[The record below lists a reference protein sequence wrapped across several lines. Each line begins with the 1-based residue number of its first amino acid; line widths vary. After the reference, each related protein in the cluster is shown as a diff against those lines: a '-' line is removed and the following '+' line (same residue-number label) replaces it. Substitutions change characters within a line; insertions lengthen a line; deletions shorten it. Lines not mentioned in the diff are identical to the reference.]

1 MRLFLFLVLLKVST
15 EALRITTQFKCP
27 GRSQALGLFNRDLG
41 DRVEAVRTA
50 LEAPSDAILDAVDR
64 APGRRLAASD
74 AAALAG
80 TDLNSAAKELLT
92 LASLTQGNLDVTN
105 DGEIIYS
112 FSPDYRTT
120 LQLRSPTLKARRL
133 WQTISPYLFS
143 AVRVSFAL
151 ALFSSL
157 VIVATALLAAGGGG
171 AGGGGSSNNNN
182 NNKNNDREK
191 NSDSGLIG
199 SGGYSTS
206 RFSMNLYSPLD
217 LASIVQ
223 RQNRYYEAQSEKFA
237 DALDE
242 YSQMNEGVP
251 VSGLESFFSFVFGDG
266 NPNTRFSQAQLLA
279 VAEKI
284 RRNDGIVIAEDLAP
298 YLDPPMPS
306 NDSTTTVVT
315 ESWVLP
321 AVVNFGGVPM
331 VSENGNIY
339 YAFNDLAATALSDSE
354 NKGNRKILAKRL
366 VEQPVPFSRA
376 SLPWKFC
383 AAALGSLN
391 IWGVAQ
397 LGAEMRSPAF
407 LLKLPVMRTLYPW
420 LFAYAGLYVL
430 VPIVRLILLRKE
442 NSGIK
447 ARNSIRESW
456 VESSVVSSVAEL
468 DEKRADVLS
477 TARKNGILNKVKKSI
492 SDKGIFFSSAGK
504 GKQK

>member
-1 MRLFLFLVLLKVST
+1 VHTPAPHPTAMRFFLYLLLSAST
-15 EALRITTQFKCP
+15 EALRITTQFRCRP
-27 GRSQALGLFNRDLG
+27 FSQALGLFKPGLG
-41 DRVEAVRTA
+41 GRVEEARTA
-50 LEAPSDAILDAVDR
+50 FEAPSDSILDAVDR

-133 WQTISPYLFS
+133 WQTVSPYLFS

-171 AGGGGSSNNNN
+171 AGGSSNNNN
-182 NNKNNDREK
+182 NNKREK
-191 NSDSGLIG
+191 DSDS
-199 SGGYSTS
+199 SKYSS
-206 RFSMNLYSPLD
+206 RPPTLSMNLFSPLD
-217 LASIVQ
+217 TLTSIIQ
-223 RQNRYYEAQSEKFA
+223 RQNRYYEAQSEKFP

-242 YSQMNEGVP
+242 YSQVNKGAPP

-298 YLDPPMPS
+298 YLDPPTPS
-306 NDSTTTVVT
+306 NSENTTVVT

-339 YAFNDLAATALSDSE
+339 YAFSDLAATALADNSE
-354 NKGNRKILAKRL
+354 KKGNRKALATRL

-391 IWGVAQ
+391 IWGVSLLRTQ
-397 LGAEMRSPAF
+397 MRSPEF

-420 LFAYAGLYVL
+420 LSVYAGLYVL
-430 VPIVRLILLRKE
+430 VPIVRSILLVNE
-442 NSGIK
+442 NSEIE

-456 VESSVVSSVAEL
+456 VESSVAEL
-468 DEKRADVLS
+468 DDKRADVLS
-477 TARKNGILNKVKKSI
+477 TARKNGLLDKIKKNI
-492 SDKGIFFSSAGK
+492 SSSGIYFSSSPK
-504 GKQK
+504 GKE